1 MSALQGARSRPNRQA
16 QLALLAI
23 SLKRW
28 DCVMWLWANKWRM
41 HPPRISLIKVPRSTA
56 PKAAYR
62 ILSWWQV
69 LSQLS
74 HACKAEKNYHPEV
87 SGNLT
92 ASLRQRWAP
101 TWIVRQVGITVEL
114 EQADDDFAHDTAAD
128 RTEMK
133 ALFHDLS
140 FLENVVP
147 EGRGLGGL
155 RTVVR

>member
-62 ILSWWQV
+62 MSWGQV

-74 HACKAEKNYHPEV
+74 HACKAEKIYHPEV

-101 TWIVRQVGITVEL
+101 TWIVRQVGITGDL
-114 EQADDDFAHDTAAD
+114 EHADDDFAHDTAAD
-128 RTEMK
+128 GTEMK

-147 EGRGLGGL
+147 ERRGLVEL
-155 RTVVR
+155 LTVVL